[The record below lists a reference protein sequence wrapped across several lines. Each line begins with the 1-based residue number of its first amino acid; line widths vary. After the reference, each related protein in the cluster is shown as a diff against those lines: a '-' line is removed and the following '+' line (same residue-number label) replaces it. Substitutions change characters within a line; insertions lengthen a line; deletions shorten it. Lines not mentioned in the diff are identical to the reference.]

1 MKKRIGRPSASVTA
15 CSLVFMPPL
24 VQPIRRPRWSPGPPL
39 FDRRLVAVRC
49 AFRYLRRQART
60 NGACLLTS
68 IITVF
73 GTAVSETRPSIIR
86 AKMPLSPHR
95 FQRL

>member
-1 MKKRIGRPSASVTA
+1 MQFGVHAAFGSADQA
-15 CSLVFMPPL
+15 APL
-24 VQPIRRPRWSPGPPL
+24 IVGPP
-39 FDRRLVAVRC
+39 FFARRLVAVRC
-49 AFRYLRRQART
+49 AFRYLRRHART

-73 GTAVSETRPSIIR
+73 GTAASDANPSIIR
-86 AKMPLSPHR
+86 AKMPLSPYR